1 MTADLQPTATVTP
14 AGPLL
19 MDAAAWVG
27 AASWAELVLHQ
38 ALTDLLGTVEPGQAV
53 VLWTIRARRA
63 ELAAAWHQ
71 RLPELR
77 ELPRS
82 GFVEPTSEI
91 AAILAPFAEPV
102 TGDRIGAVAEV
113 LAMLGGHYRS
123 RQAVAVGPADGPT
136 TATLRRAVADTD
148 TDLETLNAL
157 RSP

>member
-1 MTADLQPTATVTP
+1 MTKDQQRTVTP

-27 AASWAELVLHQ
+27 AASWSELVLHQ
-38 ALTDLLGTVEPGQAV
+38 ALTDLLVTVEPDQAV
-53 VLWTIRARRA
+53 ALWAVRARRA
-63 ELAAAWHQ
+63 ELATAWHQ

-82 GFVEPTSEI
+82 GFVEPTSET
-91 AAILAPFAEPV
+91 ATILAPLAESV
-102 TGDRIGAVAEV
+102 TGDPIETVAEV
-113 LAMLGGHYRS
+113 LATLGRHYRS

-136 TATLRRAVADTD
+136 AAVLRRAVAETHA
-148 TDLETLNAL
+148 DLEMLNAV